1 MNQHK
6 PVVHLALF
14 TILSRIIGFIRVIAI
29 GALLGTTLIGNT
41 FQSTNSI
48 SNVLFDL
55 LVSGA
60 LSAAL
65 IPQLSVA
72 LHKGKEEFDS
82 IISSLLT
89 VVLIVL
95 GIITIVGFIFAQNIS
110 NILFQNVPI
119 TDKSEQ
125 IRIGTILIRFFIPQV
140 FFYGIGAVSV
150 AALSAKKIFTPAA
163 YAPIAGSFVII
174 IGLSYFRYTTNNLDG
189 NISMKSIVILGL
201 SGTFACLGFVLT
213 PFIIA
218 IRKNINFRPSSNI
231 KLGLESLKTS
241 TWAIAIQASAAII
254 LGISIYIGNKTPGA
268 VVAYQI
274 GFIFFFTPYAII
286 SQSFSTVAL
295 PEISVQA
302 FNSNDL
308 DEKKSFN
315 KNIHNTLLWTYIP
328 LSIISALVISFAQ
341 PISNI
346 LSIGEAQSGTKLFEY
361 AIIFMFVG
369 LLPYGLFQTCSIVF
383 FAISD
388 VKTPALIVLTS
399 SIIISIIGL
408 VVSKSF
414 PDINILMVMG
424 LIHGCVY
431 LVASIILIT
440 LLSLR
445 KINVLP
451 NKSTIYILFSSF
463 FIGVCGY
470 FFTRF
475 INPTNK
481 LDSIIYIAVSMAM
494 IVALLLIITPK
505 SKIKEYIN
513 MIRNRGIKNV

>member
-1 MNQHK
+1 
-6 PVVHLALF
+6 
-14 TILSRIIGFIRVIAI
+14 
-29 GALLGTTLIGNT
+29 
-41 FQSTNSI
+41 
-48 SNVLFDL
+48 
-55 LVSGA
+55 
-60 LSAAL
+60 
-65 IPQLSVA
+65 
-72 LHKGKEEFDS
+72 
-82 IISSLLT
+82 
-89 VVLIVL
+89 
-95 GIITIVGFIFAQNIS
+95 
-110 NILFQNVPI
+110 
-119 TDKSEQ
+119 
-125 IRIGTILIRFFIPQV
+125 
-140 FFYGIGAVSV
+140 
-150 AALSAKKIFTPAA
+150 
-163 YAPIAGSFVII
+163 
-174 IGLSYFRYTTNNLDG
+174 
-189 NISMKSIVILGL
+189 MK
-201 SGTFACLGFVLT
+201 
-213 PFIIA
+213 
-218 IRKNINFRPSSNI
+218 
-231 KLGLESLKTS
+231 
-241 TWAIAIQASAAII
+241 
-254 LGISIYIGNKTPGA
+254 
-268 VVAYQI
+268 
-274 GFIFFFTPYAII
+274 
-286 SQSFSTVAL
+286 
-295 PEISVQA
+295 
-302 FNSNDL
+302 
-308 DEKKSFN
+308 KKSFN